1 MVAVPS
7 FVSSNAKRGLKLL
20 EYAGDGLKA
29 QTVREARSMASG
41 TITAEKVR
49 RMAAWL
55 ARHESDLSSP
65 DADAYLNGTK
75 DRPTAGQVAWLLWGA
90 DISSA
95 QRDRAR
101 RWAERKRDQL
111 IAEGE
116 LSKQIEKQVSATVSD
131 ALKRKVDEHNKK
143 FGDTPSKRV
152 TLSMLEQ
159 VFERGVGAYNTNPSS
174 VRPNVGS
181 SDQWAYA
188 RVNAFLSAVRTGRY
202 KSGAFDTD
210 ILPEGHPL
218 STRKNTANNMN
229 ADVTKELPPSY
240 RQTTEANVPTFKP
253 SCGTC
258 EYACVEMDTAGRVT
272 MSCHRWEAEVQ
283 ATGYCDAWELNDE
296 NLPGWLADDEEDDA
310 ESVDETL
317 YPMMKAPAGALT
329 EQLRVLLADVF
340 AFYFQAHAAHWNVRG
355 QDFSQYHNLFAD
367 IYSDAYESVDPI
379 AENIRKLGADTPRS
393 VNELVAMRTT
403 TEPESTFTPQDLA
416 SSLLMVNEQVL
427 ASLRSVFSTADT
439 ANEQGIANFI
449 AERIDQHQKWS
460 WQLRSSLTGNTS
472 QETAPLT
479 RSVREEPN
487 GQWTVYS
494 QSGRLFGTYD
504 SQEQALSRL
513 AQIEQFSANR
523 TATAA
528 VDKLISWHDG
538 LHSLANATTAH
549 KVVHDIIEDEL
560 EGRGIARPYSITSDE
575 KIALLVDKSAGIV
588 AKANEQRYTLG
599 PWYVPGVE
607 DAHGEFTDEDTL
619 QKALWDWVRS
629 GDRTIYLQHSDKP
642 AGEMVEIMTVPFAV
656 EADLTVPNQ
665 GVTKYQFPA
674 NTPFMGV
681 VWEDW
686 SWQLVK
692 EGKLRGYS
700 IGGTARRMS
709 ADLPADAL
717 I

>member
-29 QTVREARSMASG
+29 QTVRDARSMASG
-41 TITAEKVR
+41 SITAEKVR

-65 DADAYLNGTK
+65 DAGAYLDGTK
-75 DRPTAGQVAWLLWGA
+75 DRPTAGQVAWLLWGG
-90 DISSA
+90 DISTA

-101 RWAERKRDQL
+101 LWAERKRDQL

-116 LSKQIEKQVSATVSD
+116 LSKQIEKEVSATVST

-143 FGDTPSKRV
+143 FGNTQSKRV
-152 TLSMLEQ
+152 TLSMLER

-174 VRPNVGS
+174 VRPTVTS

-188 RVNAFLSAVRTGRY
+188 RVNAFLFAVRTGRY

-218 STRKNTANNMN
+218 STRKNLEQTMDADKMYGYEMKDDDSEGYDPLDSLLNAYSAAVKMGPKTDELLGKIMEVITAVREMYVEDMMPENMKKN
-229 ADVTKELPPSY
+229 MHYDNPVECLTHAYIGLLNTSRADLRAMVMALI
-240 RQTTEANVPTFKP
+240 
-253 SCGTC
+253 
-258 EYACVEMDTAGRVT
+258 
-272 MSCHRWEAEVQ
+272 HEAEMIVYGGDSHNNEASDESSESDSVSEPVSDGSGTRSMVQ
-283 ATGYCDAWELNDE
+283 RVVQEVGGQFCVLSETG
-296 NLPGWLADDEEDDA
+296 
-310 ESVDETL
+310 
-317 YPMMKAPAGALT
+317 
-329 EQLRVLLADVF
+329 
-340 AFYFQAHAAHWNVRG
+340 
-355 QDFSQYHNLFAD
+355 
-367 IYSDAYESVDPI
+367 
-379 AENIRKLGADTPRS
+379 RS
-393 VNELVAMRTT
+393 
-403 TEPESTFTPQDLA
+403 F
-416 SSLLMVNEQVL
+416 
-427 ASLRSVFSTADT
+427 
-439 ANEQGIANFI
+439 GCY
-449 AERIDQHQKWS
+449 AERDQADQ
-460 WQLRSSLTGNTS
+460 
-472 QETAPLT
+472 
-479 RSVREEPN
+479 
-487 GQWTVYS
+487 
-494 QSGRLFGTYD
+494 
-504 SQEQALSRL
+504 RL
-513 AQIEQFSANR
+513 AQIESFRS
-523 TATAA
+523 T
-528 VDKLISWHDG
+528 KLVQASLNDLVSWHNKCHEVSTVSQALKS
-538 LHSLANATTAH
+538 LHDLL
-549 KVVHDIIEDEL
+549 EDEM
-560 EGRGIARPYSITSDE
+560 EDRGHARPYSITSDE

-681 VWEDW
+681 VWEEW
-686 SWQLVK
+686 SWNLVK

-700 IGGTARRMS
+700 IGGSARRMS
-709 ADLPADAL
+709 ADLPESVL
-717 I
+717 V

>member
-29 QTVREARSMASG
+29 QTVRDARSMASG
-41 TITAEKVR
+41 SITAEKVR

-65 DADAYLNGTK
+65 DAGAYLDGTK
-75 DRPTAGQVAWLLWGA
+75 DRPTAGQVAWLLWGG
-90 DISSA
+90 DISTA

-101 RWAERKRDQL
+101 LWAERKRDQL

-116 LSKQIEKQVSATVSD
+116 LSKQIEKEVSATVSD
-131 ALKRKVDEHNKK
+131 ALKRKVDEHNEK

-152 TLSMLEQ
+152 TLSMLER

-174 VRPNVGS
+174 VRPTVTS

-188 RVNAFLSAVRTGRY
+188 RVNGFLFAVRTGRY

-218 STRKNTANNMN
+218 STRKNLEQNMDADKMYGYEMKDDHSEGYDPLDSLLNAYSAAVKIGPKTDELLEKIMTVITAVREMYLQEMMPENMKKN
-229 ADVTKELPPSY
+229 SEYSNPVECLTHAYIGLLNTSRADLRAMVMALI
-240 RQTTEANVPTFKP
+240 
-253 SCGTC
+253 
-258 EYACVEMDTAGRVT
+258 
-272 MSCHRWEAEVQ
+272 HEAEMIVYGEDSHNNE
-283 ATGYCDAWELNDE
+283 TSSNDS
-296 NLPGWLADDEEDDA
+296 EDD
-310 ESVDETL
+310 SVSEPLSDSSGTRSMVQRVVQEVGGQFCVISET
-317 YPMMKAPAGALT
+317 G
-329 EQLRVLLADVF
+329 
-340 AFYFQAHAAHWNVRG
+340 
-355 QDFSQYHNLFAD
+355 
-367 IYSDAYESVDPI
+367 
-379 AENIRKLGADTPRS
+379 RS
-393 VNELVAMRTT
+393 
-403 TEPESTFTPQDLA
+403 F
-416 SSLLMVNEQVL
+416 
-427 ASLRSVFSTADT
+427 
-439 ANEQGIANFI
+439 GCY
-449 AERIDQHQKWS
+449 AERDQADQ
-460 WQLRSSLTGNTS
+460 
-472 QETAPLT
+472 
-479 RSVREEPN
+479 
-487 GQWTVYS
+487 
-494 QSGRLFGTYD
+494 
-504 SQEQALSRL
+504 RL
-513 AQIEQFSANR
+513 AQIESFRS
-523 TATAA
+523 T
-528 VDKLISWHDG
+528 KLVQASLNDLVSWHNKCHEASTVSQALKS
-538 LHSLANATTAH
+538 LHDLL
-549 KVVHDIIEDEL
+549 EDEM
-560 EGRGIARPYSITSDE
+560 EDRGHARPYSITSDE

-607 DAHGEFTDEDTL
+607 DAHGEFTDEETL

-709 ADLPADAL
+709 ADLPATAL